1 MLSARNEPPIF
12 SWQIESGNYF
22 VAMRLP
28 SLDVLGALG
37 PFGRRNAVPLAILL
51 LLCSPQRLLRRQKPP
66 PPALDVLTVPEERLL
81 ALSTEALVD
90 AGLGAAPAALVAAS
104 LVAAQRDGRES
115 HGLGRLPAVARS
127 LREGRVSASA
137 KPALRRGGPRGVVRV
152 DAGGGLVQPALA
164 LALPELARAARRCG
178 VACLALDR
186 VGGIVG
192 SLAGPLEA
200 LAADGLVA
208 FACCNSPALMA
219 AHGGKNRVFG
229 TNPLGFGWPRADAE
243 GSSPLVVDLATA
255 AVARGELQALQR
267 RGLKLPA
274 GAALTVAGEPTTDAA
289 LGLAGAQLPFGGH
302 KGSALALV
310 VELLSAGLCGT
321 DLAIDAPTKDE
332 CGAQMNRGLFFWAVD
347 PAAFGGADALAAG
360 ERLIARLRAE
370 EGVRLPSDAR
380 HAARAA
386 AAARGGIEVSASVL
400 DECFGPGILQTTL

>member
-1 MLSARNEPPIF
+1 M
-12 SWQIESGNYF
+12 ESGNYF
-22 VAMRLP
+22 LGMRLP
-28 SLDVLGALG
+28 SLPSLDALGALG

-51 LLCSPQRLLRRQKPP
+51 LLCSPQRLLRRHKPP
-66 PPALDVLTVPEERLL
+66 PPTLDVLTVPEERLL

-90 AGLGAAPAALVAAS
+90 AGLGAEPAALVAAS

-200 LAADGLVA
+200 LAAEHGLVA

-243 GSSPLVVDLATA
+243 GSPPLVVDLATA

-274 GAALTVAGEPTTDAA
+274 GAALTSAGEPTTDAA

-386 AAARGGIEVSASVL
+386 AAARGGIEVSAAVL
-400 DECFGPGILQTTL
+400 EECFGPGILQTTL

>member
-1 MLSARNEPPIF
+1 MSLRFF

-51 LLCSPQRLLRRQKPP
+51 LLCSPQRLLRRHKPP
-66 PPALDVLTVPEERLL
+66 PPTLDVLTVPEERLL

-104 LVAAQRDGRES
+104 LVSAQRDGRES

-200 LAADGLVA
+200 LASEHGLVA

-219 AHGGKNRVFG
+219 AHGGK
-229 TNPLGFGWPRADAE
+229 PA
-243 GSSPLVVDLATA
+243 SS
-255 AVARGELQALQR
+255 G
-267 RGLKLPA
+267 
-274 GAALTVAGEPTTDAA
+274 PTR
-289 LGLAGAQLPFGGH
+289 
-302 KGSALALV
+302 SALA
-310 VELLSAGLCGT
+310 GR
-321 DLAIDAPTKDE
+321 AP
-332 CGAQMNRGLFFWAVD
+332 MR
-347 PAAFGGADALAAG
+347 
-360 ERLIARLRAE
+360 RARR
-370 EGVRLPSDAR
+370 RSSSTWRPRRS
-380 HAARAA
+380 RAA
-386 AAARGGIEVSASVL
+386 SCRRSSGAA
-400 DECFGPGILQTTL
+400 

>member
-1 MLSARNEPPIF
+1 
-12 SWQIESGNYF
+12 
-22 VAMRLP
+22 
-28 SLDVLGALG
+28 
-37 PFGRRNAVPLAILL
+37 
-51 LLCSPQRLLRRQKPP
+51 
-66 PPALDVLTVPEERLL
+66 
-81 ALSTEALVD
+81 
-90 AGLGAAPAALVAAS
+90 
-104 LVAAQRDGRES
+104 
-115 HGLGRLPAVARS
+115 
-127 LREGRVSASA
+127 
-137 KPALRRGGPRGVVRV
+137 
-152 DAGGGLVQPALA
+152 
-164 LALPELARAARRCG
+164 
-178 VACLALDR
+178 
-186 VGGIVG
+186 
-192 SLAGPLEA
+192 
-200 LAADGLVA
+200 
-208 FACCNSPALMA
+208 MA
-219 AHGGKNRVFG
+219 AHGGKTRVFG

-243 GSSPLVVDLATA
+243 GAPPLVVDLATA

-274 GAALTVAGEPTTDAA
+274 GAALTAAGEPTTDAA

-386 AAARGGIEVSASVL
+386 AAARGGIEVSAAVL
-400 DECFGPGILQTTL
+400 EECFGPGILQTTL